1 MRIKHDSS
9 KCVGCGVC
17 VALCPANWE
26 LVGGV
31 ARPKKTEIDEEEYEC
46 NKKAADGCPVQ
57 CIEIEK

>member
-1 MRIKHDSS
+1 
-9 KCVGCGVC
+9 